1 MLIHWLTAFWHK
13 ISYSP
18 PDEPKE
24 IVHVGNRFSRLGHL
38 LYYIRNDRIFTVHT
52 FFSIKSLNE
61 YIGVGETFIKSLFV
75 WCLHVLRVGK

>member
-24 IVHVGNRFSRLGHL
+24 IVHVGSRFSRLGHL
-38 LYYIRNDRIFTVHT
+38 LYYTSRIRNDRIFTIHISFNKIT
-52 FFSIKSLNE
+52 E
-61 YIGVGETFIKSLFV
+61 
-75 WCLHVLRVGK
+75 